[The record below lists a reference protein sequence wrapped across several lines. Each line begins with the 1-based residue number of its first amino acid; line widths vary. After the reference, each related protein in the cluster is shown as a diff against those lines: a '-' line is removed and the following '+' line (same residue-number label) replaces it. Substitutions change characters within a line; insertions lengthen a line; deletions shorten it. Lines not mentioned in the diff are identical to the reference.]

1 MVWKFFLLILE
12 ITKKDNLLVRELYY
26 LDSFKPGYN
35 VLAKAGN
42 SLGYKHTSQFI
53 NKMKK
58 C

>member
-12 ITKKDNLLVRELYY
+12 ITEKDNLLVREQYY

-42 SLGYKHTSQFI
+42 SVGYKHTP
-53 NKMKK
+53 
-58 C
+58 